1 MKKTTQT
8 LLAVMAGVVIGCIVG
23 VLLGVCGGLW
33 QHSLRVGLV
42 VGAAMWLAIALGA
55 SWGAAFPLLLDRMGL
70 DPAVSSSVF
79 LTTMTDMLSFLLIL
93 GSATYFLVRWL

>member
-1 MKKTTQT
+1 M
-8 LLAVMAGVVIGCIVG
+8 GI
-23 VLLGVCGGLW
+23 
-33 QHSLRVGLV
+33 V
-42 VGAAMWLAIALGA
+42 VGASMWLAITLGA

-93 GSATYFLVRWL
+93 GSATWFLVRLL